1 MTNDTYTKSLFNAT
15 LGKKLCYEIFS
26 IFMVLNFVKPHN
38 FSSFEQFLLIL
49 GYVTNEI
56 QNLLATWGVT
66 NEDVLLLATLR
77 YLLEL
82 KPQIPQ
88 FQVH

>member
-1 MTNDTYTKSLFNAT
+1 M
-15 LGKKLCYEIFS
+15 
-26 IFMVLNFVKPHN
+26 KPHN

-49 GYVTNEI
+49 DHVTNEI
-56 QNLLATWGVT
+56 QILLVTWGAT
-66 NEDVLLLATLR
+66 NEDLLLLATLQ

-88 FQVH
+88 F

>member
-1 MTNDTYTKSLFNAT
+1 MIPD
-15 LGKKLCYEIFS
+15 
-26 IFMVLNFVKPHN
+26 N

-49 GYVTNEI
+49 GHVANEI
-56 QNLLATWGVT
+56 QILLATWGVT
-66 NEDVLLLATLR
+66 NEDLLLLATLQ

-88 FQVH
+88 F